1 VRNRAEQKERLA
13 CPHNRSC
20 PANMAVGSSS
30 EKLSLCGGAAFCK
43 RMPSVTERSA
53 FGSVL
58 QGIKRSID
66 RPYDLYMGL
75 LSNVKVGEQAKRA
88 NHRCAVVV
96 GFGRGRNGLSKMIS
110 KAEETDELK
119 RQNSPAT

>member
-1 VRNRAEQKERLA
+1 
-13 CPHNRSC
+13 
-20 PANMAVGSSS
+20 M
-30 EKLSLCGGAAFCK
+30 
-43 RMPSVTERSA
+43 
-53 FGSVL
+53 
-58 QGIKRSID
+58 
-66 RPYDLYMGL
+66 
-75 LSNVKVGEQAKRA
+75 KVGEQAKRA